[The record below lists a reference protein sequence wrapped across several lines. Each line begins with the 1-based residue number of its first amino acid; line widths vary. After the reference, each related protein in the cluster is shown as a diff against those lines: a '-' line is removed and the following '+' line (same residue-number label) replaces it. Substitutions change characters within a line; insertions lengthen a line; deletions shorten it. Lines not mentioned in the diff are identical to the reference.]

1 MNADP
6 MDVEAQKKIA
16 AKVGSMAECIAII
29 DALMII
35 FHLTATVVSST
46 TLLTT
51 IYPLHLLPFM

>member
-35 FHLTATVVSST
+35 FHLTATVVS
-46 TLLTT
+46 
-51 IYPLHLLPFM
+51 